1 MIVITSGHW
10 NPLHRG
16 HLEYL
21 NKSWEYCNQQQLTN
35 SYRLT
40 MIVVVN
46 NDAQVKLKGSI
57 PFLNEDVRYDI
68 ISNLW
73 MVDQAIIAREVDSS
87 VANTLKW
94 IAKEYKD
101 EDMCFVNSGDR
112 KSANPKEHEVCEK
125 YGIEEVF
132 LDLPKI
138 NSSSEI
144 LDAVGKEWASRQT
157 MYTLLEECPEILQ

>member
-1 MIVITSGHW
+1 MIVITSGYW
-10 NPLHRG
+10 NPLHDG
-16 HLEYL
+16 HIEYL
-21 NKSWEYCNQQQLTN
+21 NQTYEYCNTK
-35 SYRLT
+35 SPVT
-40 MIVVVN
+40 FVVIVN
-46 NDAQVKLKGSI
+46 NDAQVKLKKSL
-57 PFLNEDVRYDI
+57 PFLNEDVRCNI
-68 ISNLW
+68 MESLW
-73 MVDQAIIAREVDSS
+73 MVDQAIIARDVDSS

-94 IAKEYKD
+94 IAKEYKG
-101 EDMCFVNSGDR
+101 EDMYFVNSGDR